1 MAEQCEK
8 EILKL
13 YAYLEKIASTEDND
27 INDINGLENHFENCF
42 PSKTED
48 PHKKIKLG
56 LLQNAEFLTKG
67 KIERS
72 HRLEINAEDTGDTFL
87 NGDSLL
93 LRAMSINV
101 KKNSPRKGI
110 LDKIIKCIIKY
121 CPGLISFEKIH
132 ENSKGV
138 TPVHLAIVQEDKK
151 LLEIMADT
159 LNKDVDTSQQKAK
172 LKRIHAESAIFQDTV
187 MMAGTLLGVASLKFN
202 EEIFCILLKNFVSEL
217 DATNEKGDNIIHSLI
232 KYAHIK
238 PATLELVLKMVSFI
252 LDCQFIKRG
261 SKYEGKKAFFWNRQW
276 TFRKQVCKLLM
287 MTNKE
292 KLTPL
297 QLAAKRQ
304 QFKIFDVI
312 IHHEVYLSRESNDG
326 LFNEETY
333 DITEIDTLAIESD
346 VNASHVEDIK
356 TEHHESV
363 LEYVLHHQTNNAFL
377 FTNVTPVK
385 EVIREKWK
393 YYRPWFLSWF
403 AIYLFFMGFLSYAAV
418 LRSQMTTP
426 ISDKSTI
433 QFTYPVTKNVFVT
446 AISAIGLLF
455 SALFVSMECARNK
468 IKRFRSQTSSK
479 FTKRIIRHFSMPY
492 SNVMFRMYFV
502 LFSFLLLFDFFF
514 AAIGESGDMSGYEN
528 YCLIFA
534 IIIGWYL
541 VLFFLQIVKAFSF
554 YTVLIQRVISDM
566 IKFAFVMGIFLI
578 AFSIAMFMIM
588 QGANT
593 EDEDF
598 NNLGKT
604 MVKMLTIMLG
614 IGELD
619 ILFQARQPI
628 LAVTVFVLFVLLT
641 TILLLNALIAM
652 MSNSCTDLMSNNAD
666 VVATKMHYRLQKL
679 SVILF
684 LESFLP
690 RRFCKEVGTL
700 KQMPRYDNENNKD
713 QIKQRRMWMRNSV
726 HGHEGAG
733 SDASEEPVQLTHNKI
748 DISSLLGKILPR
760 KKTSNKKHKV
770 FPEIQNTI
778 VSTLQ
783 GQQSLNR
790 RLEITDIER
799 TRCDTCQ
806 NHSRI
811 VSQTQEITEFL

>member
-1 MAEQCEK
+1 MAELCEK

-13 YAYLEKIASTEDND
+13 YAYLEKIARTEDKD
-27 INDINGLENHFENCF
+27 ISGIKGLEKHFENF
-42 PSKTED
+42 FQSKTED
-48 PHKKIKLG
+48 PQKNIQLG
-56 LLQNAEFLTKG
+56 LLQNEDFLTNS
-67 KIERS
+67 KIDRS
-72 HRLEINAEDTGDTFL
+72 LRLEIKLNAEKIGDIVL

-121 CPGLISFEKIH
+121 CPELISFQ
-132 ENSKGV
+132 NCKGV

-159 LNKDVDTSQQKAK
+159 LNKDVDTIQQKAT
-172 LKRIHAESAIFQDTV
+172 LMRIHAEGAIFQDTV

-202 EEIFCILLKNFVSEL
+202 EEIFCILLKNGVSEL
-217 DATNEKGDNIIHSLI
+217 DATNEKSDNIIHSLI

-238 PATLELVLKMVSFI
+238 PAKLDSVLRMVSFI
-252 LDCQFIKRG
+252 LDCQFIKTG
-261 SKYEGKKAFFWNRQW
+261 QKYEKKKIGSSAFFRDNQW
-276 TFRKQVCKLLM
+276 TLRKDVRKLLM
-287 MTNKE
+287 MRNKE

-304 QFKIFDVI
+304 QFKIFEVI
-312 IHHEVYLSRESNDG
+312 INHEVYLSRESNDG

-333 DITEIDTLAIESD
+333 DITEIETLAIKSD
-346 VNASHVEDIK
+346 VNASHEEHIK

-393 YYRPWFLSWF
+393 YYRTWFLLWF
-403 AIYLFFMGFLSYAAV
+403 AIYLVFMILLSYAAV
-418 LRSQMTTP
+418 LRSYMTTS
-426 ISDKSTI
+426 ISDNSTI
-433 QFTYPVTKNVFVT
+433 QFTYPVPKNVFVT

-455 SALFVSMECARNK
+455 SALFVSMECARKN
-468 IKRFRSQTSSK
+468 ISRFRSQTSSN
-479 FTKRIIRHFSMPY
+479 FTKRIIRHFSTPY

-502 LFSFLLLFDFFF
+502 LFSFLLLFDFIF
-514 AAIGESGDMSGYEN
+514 AAIRGSGSMSGYEN

-541 VLFFLQIVKAFSF
+541 VLFFLQIFKAFSF

-598 NNLGKT
+598 NNLGKA

-690 RRFCKEVGTL
+690 RRFCKEVGTV

-713 QIKQRRMWMRNSV
+713 QRRMWMRNSV

-733 SDASEEPVQLTHNKI
+733 FDASEESVQLTHNKN

-760 KKTSNKKHKV
+760 KKTSHKKRKV
-770 FPEIQNTI
+770 FPEIQNTS
-778 VSTLQ
+778 VSALQ

-790 RLEITDIER
+790 RLDITDIER
-799 TRCDTCQ
+799 TRCESCQ
-806 NHSRI
+806 NHSKI
-811 VSQTQEITEFL
+811 LFQTQEITEFL